1 MRALRARTIRAYLA
15 TVATVAT
22 GPGFRH
28 LGGLALA
35 VLLTTCQD
43 PAPGTQTATAGT
55 STGQEQTDSMT
66 SPTGTPSP
74 GNTTPSEPTTTT
86 GASSSTSPTS
96 GLDSTSSGSPSTST
110 STSTG
115 PGAIECAELSI
126 DPVLLQDKLAELSG
140 AVPVD
145 LGRGTITIDE
155 RSSAAGRANAREW
168 LRQEFEAVGM
178 TVTTHDY
185 GPGTN
190 LIAERAGADD
200 QWVLLSAHYDSAGPI
215 AGADDDAA
223 GVISALAVVTALQG
237 CELQHSIRVLAFDQE
252 ELGLIGSGQYVAQ
265 LTQAERDA
273 IIGLYNIEM
282 TAYDG
287 NGDGQFNIIDCDR
300 PEGQPL
306 VAAVQDS
313 VMAQGLP
320 ISPTMAC
327 TFASD
332 HASFWDVGVPAIV
345 VSELFFAPVPDAN
358 PCYHQA
364 CDTIDNLDF
373 DYMAALTEALAYA
386 TAQTAGA
393 S

>member
-1 MRALRARTIRAYLA
+1 MGNVRPLFGN
-15 TVATVAT
+15 
-22 GPGFRH
+22 GPGLRH
-28 LGGLALA
+28 LGGLTLA
-35 VLLTTCQD
+35 IQLAACQEPP
-43 PAPGTQTATAGT
+43 PASETATPTT
-55 STGQEQTDSMT
+55 STGQAQTDSTT
-66 SPTGTPSP
+66 SQASTTTPSP
-74 GNTTPSEPTTTT
+74 GSTTRPEPASTT
-86 GASSSTSPTS
+86 SSSTSTS
-96 GLDSTSSGSPSTST
+96 SSGGLDSTSSGSLTT
-110 STSTG
+110 TTG
-115 PGAIECAELSI
+115 PGALECDDLSI
-126 DPVLLQDKLAELSG
+126 DPVYLQDKLAQLSG
-140 AVPVD
+140 AVPID
-145 LGRGTITIDE
+145 LGEGPITIDE
-155 RSSAAGRANAREW
+155 RSSGANRAIARAW
-168 LRQEFEAVGM
+168 LQQEFEAIGM
-178 TVTTHDY
+178 TVTLHDY
-185 GPGTN
+185 GTGTN
-190 LIAERAGADD
+190 LIAERTGADD

-223 GVISALAVVTALQG
+223 GVISALAVANALQG
-237 CELQHSIRVLAFDQE
+237 CELEHSLRVIAFDQE
-252 ELGLIGSGQYVAQ
+252 ELGLIGSGQYVEQ

-273 IIGLYNIEM
+273 MIGLFNIEM

-332 HASFWDVGVPAIV
+332 HASFWQYGVPAIV
-345 VSELFFAPVPDAN
+345 VSELFFAPAPDAN

-373 DYMAALTEALAYA
+373 DYMAALTEALVYA
-386 TAQTAGA
+386 TAQVAGA